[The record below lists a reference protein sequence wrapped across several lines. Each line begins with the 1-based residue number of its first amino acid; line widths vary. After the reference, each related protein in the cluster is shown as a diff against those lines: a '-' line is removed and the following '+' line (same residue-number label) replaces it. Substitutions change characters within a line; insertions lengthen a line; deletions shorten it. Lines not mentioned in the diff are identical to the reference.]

1 MYFNLESGFSV
12 NLMMQRYP
20 TLPDF
25 EISRDMWG
33 EIVIITKILGQ
44 KTNIWD

>member
-20 TLPDF
+20 TLHDF
-25 EISRDMWG
+25 EKSRDMWG
-33 EIVIITKILGQ
+33 EIVIITMF
-44 KTNIWD
+44 